1 MLRFPHLFALL
12 LCACGQPSDAPADAP
27 PNAEESETTTVL
39 VRTAPVLIRDM
50 EEFVEAVA
58 NTHSLD
64 QVDLFPERVEPVLAL
79 HVEEGEI
86 VQKGQVLADLRKDVA
101 SLALDEAKA
110 RMVEAENDVERT
122 RRDFARNQKLAET
135 QGGTSLLS
143 DRDLD
148 ASRQAM
154 MTAKSA
160 LETARVAV
168 GRAELDLDRCTL
180 RAPISGTVTAREI
193 SVGGM
198 TNVASRAF
206 QIVDLSQPRVIFYR
220 PQRRRAR
227 NRCYGRA

>member
-58 NTHSLD
+58 NTHYLD

-110 RMVEAENDVERT
+110 KAAPT
-122 RRDFARNQKLAET
+122 
-135 QGGTSLLS
+135 
-143 DRDLD
+143 
-148 ASRQAM
+148 ASAAQSSQSEQM
-154 MTAKSA
+154 NLKF
-160 LETARVAV
+160 RVAS
-168 GRAELDLDRCTL
+168 AEEKLVRVKKGLNDIILL
-180 RAPISGTVTAREI
+180 AGE
-193 SVGGM
+193 
-198 TNVASRAF
+198 
-206 QIVDLSQPRVIFYR
+206 QP
-220 PQRRRAR
+220 
-227 NRCYGRA
+227 